1 MIKKA
6 VIPSAGLGTRM
17 LPLTK
22 TQPKEM
28 MPIASKPCIQYIV
41 EELASV
47 GVEQVLIIT
56 GQKKRAIEDHFDKD
70 NELNNMLQRSEQQ
83 ALLQTLEYE
92 DMNVQFFYTRQS
104 RPAGLGDAINHA
116 RNFINN
122 EPFIIALGDSI
133 IHSEENQCLLQRMIN
148 TYTEHDNSLILGTR
162 EVPLEE
168 VSRYGIVKP
177 KGGTDQPVVEIDDVV
192 EKPPVKTTP
201 SRLAFAARYILPPTI
216 FDALDRTSPGKG
228 GELQLTDGIRL
239 LLKEG
244 TLGYSVKLTD
254 KETQWRA
261 IAEAGINLLLS
272 IVLMQFWGIYGI
284 LMGTVA
290 SFAYRTT
297 DIILYSNKY
306 ILHQSPKRT
315 LVRSLRAIVVVLSSF
330 VLFNEFLSINIFSW
344 SNWIIMSTIVGMF
357 AVVFS
362 LVINCLCEWEE
373 AQEVFLLLRS
383 VLQSTGFRA

>member
-6 VIPSAGLGTRM
+6 VIPAAGLGTRM

-47 GVEQVLIIT
+47 GIEQVLIIT
-56 GQKKRAIEDHFDKD
+56 GQKKRSIEDHFDKD

-133 IHSEENQCLLQRMIN
+133 IHSEENECLLQRMIN
-148 TYTEHDNSLILGTR
+148 TYTDHNNSLILGTR

-177 KGGTDQPVVEIDDVV
+177 KKGTDERIVEIDDVV

-216 FDALDRTSPGKG
+216 FDALERTSPGKG
-228 GELQLTDGIRL
+228 GEVQLTDGIRL

-244 TLGYSVKLTD
+244 TLGYSVKLTEKEKRYDIGNMVSYFEAFVDFALEDPKYGYQLKQYLFD
-254 KETQWRA
+254 KL
-261 IAEAGINLLLS
+261 NL
-272 IVLMQFWGIYGI
+272 
-284 LMGTVA
+284 
-290 SFAYRTT
+290 
-297 DIILYSNKY
+297 
-306 ILHQSPKRT
+306 
-315 LVRSLRAIVVVLSSF
+315 
-330 VLFNEFLSINIFSW
+330 
-344 SNWIIMSTIVGMF
+344 
-357 AVVFS
+357 
-362 LVINCLCEWEE
+362 
-373 AQEVFLLLRS
+373 
-383 VLQSTGFRA
+383 

>member
-6 VIPSAGLGTRM
+6 VIPAAGLGTRM

-47 GVEQVLIIT
+47 GIEQVLIIT
-56 GQKKRAIEDHFDKD
+56 GQKKRSIEDHFDKD

-104 RPAGLGDAINHA
+104 RAAGLGDAINHA

-133 IHSEENQCLLQRMIN
+133 IHSEENECLLQRMLN
-148 TYTEHDNSLILGTR
+148 TYADHNNSLILGTR

-177 KGGTDQPVVEIDDVV
+177 KNGTDKPVVEIDDVV

-254 KETQWRA
+254 KEKRYD
-261 IAEAGINLLLS
+261 IGNMGSYFEAFVDFALQDEKYGYQLRQYLHKKLNL
-272 IVLMQFWGIYGI
+272 
-284 LMGTVA
+284 
-290 SFAYRTT
+290 
-297 DIILYSNKY
+297 
-306 ILHQSPKRT
+306 
-315 LVRSLRAIVVVLSSF
+315 
-330 VLFNEFLSINIFSW
+330 
-344 SNWIIMSTIVGMF
+344 
-357 AVVFS
+357 
-362 LVINCLCEWEE
+362 
-373 AQEVFLLLRS
+373 
-383 VLQSTGFRA
+383 

>member
-6 VIPSAGLGTRM
+6 VIPAAGLGTRM

-47 GVEQVLIIT
+47 GIEQVLIIT

-133 IHSEENQCLLQRMIN
+133 IHSEENECLLQRMLN
-148 TYTEHDNSLILGTR
+148 TYADHNNSLILGTR

-177 KGGTDQPVVEIDDVV
+177 KNGTDKPIVEIDDVV

-244 TLGYSVKLTD
+244 TLGYSVKLTE
-254 KETQWRA
+254 KEKRYD
-261 IAEAGINLLLS
+261 IGNMGSYFEAFVDFALQDEKYGYQLRQYLHKKLNL
-272 IVLMQFWGIYGI
+272 
-284 LMGTVA
+284 
-290 SFAYRTT
+290 
-297 DIILYSNKY
+297 
-306 ILHQSPKRT
+306 
-315 LVRSLRAIVVVLSSF
+315 
-330 VLFNEFLSINIFSW
+330 
-344 SNWIIMSTIVGMF
+344 
-357 AVVFS
+357 
-362 LVINCLCEWEE
+362 
-373 AQEVFLLLRS
+373 
-383 VLQSTGFRA
+383 

>member
-6 VIPSAGLGTRM
+6 VIPAAGLGTRM

-47 GVEQVLIIT
+47 GIEQVLIIT
-56 GQKKRAIEDHFDKD
+56 GQKKRSIEDHFDKD

-133 IHSEENQCLLQRMIN
+133 IHSEENECLLQRMIN
-148 TYTEHDNSLILGTR
+148 TYADHNNSLILGTR
-162 EVPLEE
+162 EVPLEQ

-177 KGGTDQPVVEIDDVV
+177 KNGTDQPIVEIDDVV

-254 KETQWRA
+254 KEKRYD
-261 IAEAGINLLLS
+261 IGNMGSYFEAFVDFALQDEKYGYQLRQYLHKKLNL
-272 IVLMQFWGIYGI
+272 
-284 LMGTVA
+284 
-290 SFAYRTT
+290 
-297 DIILYSNKY
+297 
-306 ILHQSPKRT
+306 
-315 LVRSLRAIVVVLSSF
+315 
-330 VLFNEFLSINIFSW
+330 
-344 SNWIIMSTIVGMF
+344 
-357 AVVFS
+357 
-362 LVINCLCEWEE
+362 
-373 AQEVFLLLRS
+373 
-383 VLQSTGFRA
+383 

>member
-6 VIPSAGLGTRM
+6 VIPAAGLGTRM

-47 GVEQVLIIT
+47 GIEQVLIIT
-56 GQKKRAIEDHFDKD
+56 GQKKRSIEDHFDKD

-83 ALLQTLEYE
+83 GLLQTLEYE

-133 IHSEENQCLLQRMIN
+133 IHSEENECLLQRMMS
-148 TYTEHDNSLILGTR
+148 TYAEHDNSLVLGTR

-177 KGGTDQPVVEIDDVV
+177 KNGTDQPIVEIDDVV

-254 KETQWRA
+254 KEKRYD
-261 IAEAGINLLLS
+261 IGNMGSYFEAFVDFALQDEKYGYQLRQYLHKKLNL
-272 IVLMQFWGIYGI
+272 
-284 LMGTVA
+284 
-290 SFAYRTT
+290 
-297 DIILYSNKY
+297 
-306 ILHQSPKRT
+306 
-315 LVRSLRAIVVVLSSF
+315 
-330 VLFNEFLSINIFSW
+330 
-344 SNWIIMSTIVGMF
+344 
-357 AVVFS
+357 
-362 LVINCLCEWEE
+362 
-373 AQEVFLLLRS
+373 
-383 VLQSTGFRA
+383 

>member
-6 VIPSAGLGTRM
+6 VIPAAGLGTRM

-28 MPIASKPCIQYIV
+28 IPIASKPCIQYIV

-47 GVEQVLIIT
+47 GIEQVLIIT
-56 GQKKRAIEDHFDKD
+56 GQKKRSIEDHFDKD

-104 RPAGLGDAINHA
+104 RPAGLGDAINYA

-148 TYTEHDNSLILGTR
+148 TYADHNNSLVLGTR
-162 EVPLEE
+162 EVPLEQ

-177 KGGTDQPVVEIDDVV
+177 KNGTDQPIVEIDDVV

-254 KETQWRA
+254 KEKRYD
-261 IAEAGINLLLS
+261 IGNMGSYFEAFVDFALQDEKYGYQLRQYLHKKLNL
-272 IVLMQFWGIYGI
+272 
-284 LMGTVA
+284 
-290 SFAYRTT
+290 
-297 DIILYSNKY
+297 
-306 ILHQSPKRT
+306 
-315 LVRSLRAIVVVLSSF
+315 
-330 VLFNEFLSINIFSW
+330 
-344 SNWIIMSTIVGMF
+344 
-357 AVVFS
+357 
-362 LVINCLCEWEE
+362 
-373 AQEVFLLLRS
+373 
-383 VLQSTGFRA
+383 

>member
-6 VIPSAGLGTRM
+6 VIPAAGLGTRM

-83 ALLQTLEYE
+83 GLLQTLEYE

-148 TYTEHDNSLILGTR
+148 TYADHDNSLILGTR

-177 KGGTDQPVVEIDDVV
+177 KNGTDKPIVEIDDVV

-254 KETQWRA
+254 KEKRYD
-261 IAEAGINLLLS
+261 IGNMGSYFEAFVDFALQDEKYGYQLRQYLHKKLNL
-272 IVLMQFWGIYGI
+272 
-284 LMGTVA
+284 
-290 SFAYRTT
+290 
-297 DIILYSNKY
+297 
-306 ILHQSPKRT
+306 
-315 LVRSLRAIVVVLSSF
+315 
-330 VLFNEFLSINIFSW
+330 
-344 SNWIIMSTIVGMF
+344 
-357 AVVFS
+357 
-362 LVINCLCEWEE
+362 
-373 AQEVFLLLRS
+373 
-383 VLQSTGFRA
+383 

>member
-6 VIPSAGLGTRM
+6 VIPAAGLGTRM

-47 GVEQVLIIT
+47 GIEQVLIIT
-56 GQKKRAIEDHFDKD
+56 GQKKRSIEDHFDKD

-133 IHSEENQCLLQRMIN
+133 IHSEENQCLLQRMLN
-148 TYTEHDNSLILGTR
+148 TYADHNNSLILGTR

-177 KGGTDQPVVEIDDVV
+177 KNGTDQPIVEIDDVV
-192 EKPPVKTTP
+192 EKPPAKTAP

-254 KETQWRA
+254 KEKRYD
-261 IAEAGINLLLS
+261 IGNMGSYFEAFVDFALQDEKYGYQLRQYLHKKLNL
-272 IVLMQFWGIYGI
+272 
-284 LMGTVA
+284 
-290 SFAYRTT
+290 
-297 DIILYSNKY
+297 
-306 ILHQSPKRT
+306 
-315 LVRSLRAIVVVLSSF
+315 
-330 VLFNEFLSINIFSW
+330 
-344 SNWIIMSTIVGMF
+344 
-357 AVVFS
+357 
-362 LVINCLCEWEE
+362 
-373 AQEVFLLLRS
+373 
-383 VLQSTGFRA
+383 

>member
-6 VIPSAGLGTRM
+6 VIPAAGLGTRM

-83 ALLQTLEYE
+83 ALLQTLEYV

-133 IHSEENQCLLQRMIN
+133 IHSEENQCLLQRMLN
-148 TYTEHDNSLILGTR
+148 TYADHNNSLILGTR

-177 KGGTDQPVVEIDDVV
+177 KNGTDQPIVEIDDVV
-192 EKPPVKTTP
+192 EKPPAKTAP

-228 GELQLTDGIRL
+228 VELQLTDGIRL

-244 TLGYSVKLTD
+244 TLGYSVKLTE
-254 KETQWRA
+254 KEKRYD
-261 IAEAGINLLLS
+261 IGNMGSYFEAFVDFALQDEKYGYQLRQYLHKKLNL
-272 IVLMQFWGIYGI
+272 
-284 LMGTVA
+284 
-290 SFAYRTT
+290 
-297 DIILYSNKY
+297 
-306 ILHQSPKRT
+306 
-315 LVRSLRAIVVVLSSF
+315 
-330 VLFNEFLSINIFSW
+330 
-344 SNWIIMSTIVGMF
+344 
-357 AVVFS
+357 
-362 LVINCLCEWEE
+362 
-373 AQEVFLLLRS
+373 
-383 VLQSTGFRA
+383 

>member
-6 VIPSAGLGTRM
+6 VIPAAGLGTRM

-28 MPIASKPCIQYIV
+28 IPIASKPCIQYIV

-47 GVEQVLIIT
+47 GIEQVLIIT
-56 GQKKRAIEDHFDKD
+56 GQKKRSIEDHFDKD

-104 RPAGLGDAINHA
+104 RAAGLGDAINHA

-133 IHSEENQCLLQRMIN
+133 IHSEENECLLQRMIN
-148 TYTEHDNSLILGTR
+148 TYADHNNSLILGTR

-177 KGGTDQPVVEIDDVV
+177 KNGTDQPIVEIDDVV

-244 TLGYSVKLTD
+244 TLGYSVKLTN
-254 KETQWRA
+254 KEKRYD
-261 IAEAGINLLLS
+261 IGNMGSYFEAFVDFALQDEKYGYQLRQYLHKKLNL
-272 IVLMQFWGIYGI
+272 
-284 LMGTVA
+284 
-290 SFAYRTT
+290 
-297 DIILYSNKY
+297 
-306 ILHQSPKRT
+306 
-315 LVRSLRAIVVVLSSF
+315 
-330 VLFNEFLSINIFSW
+330 
-344 SNWIIMSTIVGMF
+344 
-357 AVVFS
+357 
-362 LVINCLCEWEE
+362 
-373 AQEVFLLLRS
+373 
-383 VLQSTGFRA
+383 